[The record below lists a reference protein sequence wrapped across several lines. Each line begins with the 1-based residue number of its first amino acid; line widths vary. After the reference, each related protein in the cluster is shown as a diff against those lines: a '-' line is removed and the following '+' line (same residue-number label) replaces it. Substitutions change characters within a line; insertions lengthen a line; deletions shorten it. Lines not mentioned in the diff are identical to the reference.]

1 LSRIIFLN
9 IFSQTIS
16 ISIDFFPGNVMI
28 LEECKIQGKAKV
40 PVTASLCGIPRIKPL
55 VHMEIWSNEQLKTD
69 KFCQVL
75 VDDRRLIR
83 GNRIM
88 LNIINTGDEEV
99 VLPARTLVAF
109 VKVSMTSPSV
119 VELESVELIQ

>member
-1 LSRIIFLN
+1 
-9 IFSQTIS
+9 
-16 ISIDFFPGNVMI
+16 MI

-55 VHMEIWSNEQLKTD
+55 VHMEIWSNEKLKTD
-69 KFCQVL
+69 NFCQVL

-109 VKVSMTSPSV
+109 AKVSMTSPSV
-119 VELESVELIQ
+119 NCSCGARVS

>member
-1 LSRIIFLN
+1 
-9 IFSQTIS
+9 
-16 ISIDFFPGNVMI
+16 MI
-28 LEECKIQGKAKV
+28 LEQMKIPSKAKV

-55 VHMEIWSNEQLKTD
+55 VHMDIWSNEQLKIENC
-69 KFCQVL
+69 CQVL

-88 LNIINTGDEEV
+88 LNIINTGDGEV

-109 VKVSMTSPSV
+109 AKVRKRAQKI
-119 VELESVELIQ
+119 LL

>member
-1 LSRIIFLN
+1 
-9 IFSQTIS
+9 
-16 ISIDFFPGNVMI
+16 MI

-69 KFCQVL
+69 HFCQVL

-109 VKVSMTSPSV
+109 AKVSTAVIEVSPS
-119 VELESVELIQ
+119 

>member
-1 LSRIIFLN
+1 
-9 IFSQTIS
+9 
-16 ISIDFFPGNVMI
+16 MI

-55 VHMEIWSNEQLKTD
+55 VHMEIWFNEKLKTE

-99 VLPARTLVAF
+99 VLPAQTLVAF
-109 VKVSMTSPSV
+109 AKVSMTSFWG
-119 VELESVELIQ
+119 EQGCKANKM

>member
-1 LSRIIFLN
+1 
-9 IFSQTIS
+9 
-16 ISIDFFPGNVMI
+16 MI

-55 VHMEIWSNEQLKTD
+55 VHMEIWSNEQLKTE

-109 VKVSMTSPSV
+109 AKVSMTSLMRHEVAQLKV
-119 VELESVELIQ
+119 VYCFRREI

>member
-1 LSRIIFLN
+1 MAKSYVFFTNLII
-9 IFSQTIS
+9 
-16 ISIDFFPGNVMI
+16 
-28 LEECKIQGKAKV
+28 
-40 PVTASLCGIPRIKPL
+40 
-55 VHMEIWSNEQLKTD
+55 MEIWFNEKLKTE

-99 VLPARTLVAF
+99 VLPAQTLVAF
-109 VKVSMTSPSV
+109 AKVSMTSFWG
-119 VELESVELIQ
+119 EQGCKANKM